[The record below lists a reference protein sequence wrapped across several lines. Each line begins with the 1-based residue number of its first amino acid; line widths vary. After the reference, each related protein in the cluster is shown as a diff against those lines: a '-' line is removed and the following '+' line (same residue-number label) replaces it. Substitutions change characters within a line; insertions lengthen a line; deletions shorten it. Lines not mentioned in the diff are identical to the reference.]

1 MFFFLFPLAMFL
13 SCLLFFTMAIIYELL
28 KGYRRIF
35 SAKVHAKQFGYL
47 TANQLTTTNQIVSCN
62 CGNSINLPE
71 NKNKCIKYNST
82 NITTNVDNND
92 DANSGGDSAKELAD
106 PTLVITAYGSH
117 PSYGMRSTPADGES
131 AGNASQ
137 NSNNNGQTSS
147 VNPIVS
153 R

>member
-1 MFFFLFPLAMFL
+1 MFL

-35 SAKVHAKQFGYL
+35 SAKMHATQFGYL
-47 TANQLTTTNQIVSCN
+47 AANQPTATNQMVSCN
-62 CGNSINLPE
+62 CGNSINLAE
-71 NKNKCIKYNST
+71 KNNCKYDPAKV
-82 NITTNVDNND
+82 TTNVDNND
-92 DANSGGDSAKELAD
+92 DDNNGDNSAKGLAD

-117 PSYGMRSTPADGES
+117 PSYGMRSTTIDGES
-131 AGNASQ
+131 AGNGSQ
-137 NSNNNGQTSS
+137 SSNNNGQTSS